1 MPADA
6 APPLTAAPPAWT
18 PTPALTAALARLL
31 LRLADRD
38 RQGALTRSGREPDGP
53 RVEVAL
59 RPAGSST

>member
-38 RQGALTRSGREPDGP
+38 RETAPPNSERRPEGP
-53 RVEVAL
+53 RVGVAL
-59 RPAGSST
+59 AKGST